1 MRTVLKQKR
10 KEIGL
15 SAEQVAKAVGI
26 RKRMYYYVES
36 GQNYPS
42 RKVEKRLEQ
51 FFGIPASELLAEEQE
66 RTTDTG

>member
-1 MRTVLKQKR
+1 MRIILKQKR

-15 SAEQVAKAVGI
+15 SAEQVAEAVGI

-36 GQNYPS
+36 GTKYPS

-51 FFGIPASELLAEEQE
+51 FFGIPASELLTKINEPTE
-66 RTTDTG
+66 TD